1 MAARKRFRILWHT
14 TLAALLV
21 AGTGVL
27 RAEPVIHHA
36 HGLAFSAD
44 GKSLLVPAHVGVAVY
59 RDGRWSRAP
68 GPAHDFMGFSAAH
81 IAMYSSG
88 HPAPGSPLRNPLG
101 LVKSTDGGATWQQL
115 ALSGEADFH
124 VMAAGAVSNAV
135 YVVNHA
141 PNSKMSQP
149 GLHSTRDDGK
159 TWIYA
164 PAAGGDSQILALAVH
179 PKDPATLAAGTLRG
193 GAMLSRDGGKSFSAL
208 GGHQPVTAIVFERDG
223 KAILYAQAEPAAL
236 VRRSLGRDSNQQIKL
251 PQLDKDFIAF
261 VAQNPA
267 NSKELAFVTR
277 NRNVFL
283 SKDGGSS
290 WAQIAKEG
298 EAK

>member
-1 MAARKRFRILWHT
+1 
-14 TLAALLV
+14 V
-21 AGTGVL
+21 
-27 RAEPVIHHA
+27 
-36 HGLAFSAD
+36 D
-44 GKSLLVPAHVGVAVY
+44 
-59 RDGRWSRAP
+59 
-68 GPAHDFMGFSAAH
+68 
-81 IAMYSSG
+81 
-88 HPAPGSPLRNPLG
+88 
-101 LVKSTDGGATWQQL
+101 
-115 ALSGEADFH
+115 
-124 VMAAGAVSNAV
+124 
-135 YVVNHA
+135 
-141 PNSKMSQP
+141 
-149 GLHSTRDDGK
+149 
-159 TWIYA
+159 
-164 PAAGGDSQILALAVH
+164 
-179 PKDPATLAAGTLRG
+179 TLAAGTLRG